1 MIENRQ
7 QLFDYSSFIKS
18 TDISA
23 ISSILITKMGEIQ
36 SKLEETFF
44 ETSKPEKL
52 SFETSKLNSLI
63 IDERFHHISQRI
75 LSNLELDH
83 ESHLRFRLVCQSW
96 NKQVD
101 NPFFWIKN
109 CKNTGQ
115 QPEELHFVGLNCF
128 KKLKKMIYQMKISK
142 NV

>member
-23 ISSILITKMGEIQ
+23 ISRILITKMGEIQ
-36 SKLEETFF
+36 SKLKETFF

-52 SFETSKLNSLI
+52 SFETSKLNTLI

-75 LSNLELDH
+75 LSNLDH
-83 ESHLRFRLVCQSW
+83 ESYWYVNPGT
-96 NKQVD
+96 NK
-101 NPFFWIKN
+101 WIIHSF
-109 CKNTGQ
+109 G
-115 QPEELHFVGLNCF
+115 
-128 KKLKKMIYQMKISK
+128 SK
-142 NV
+142 NAKIQGNNQKNFILLGSLFYNTIFVAFLK

>member
-1 MIENRQ
+1 M
-7 QLFDYSSFIKS
+7 
-18 TDISA
+18 A
-23 ISSILITKMGEIQ
+23 P
-36 SKLEETFF
+36 KLEETFF

-52 SFETSKLNSLI
+52 SFETSKLNTLI

-75 LSNLELDH
+75 LSNLDH

-128 KKLKKMIYQMKISK
+128 KKLKKMIYLMKISK
-142 NV
+142 MFDEMVWKTTYIILFKTRR